1 MNTKIILVG
10 TLLGLTLAAVAIG
23 KDAAPMRM
31 GDGTVQGKRLDDYEI
46 VWLQCSI
53 QEQGWVSG
61 GQLTESLVSTG
72 DVLRVTQRA
81 ERPNGIVSV
90 ATTTFE
96 RSSLAPRRMEQQA
109 TGPDGNVL
117 VTVTRDFS
125 EKGYSGESR
134 KGDQVTELGG
144 TINSSMWH
152 GGALGLP
159 LATIDADRY
168 PVEFASSMVAF
179 HGTYRTIATLAGRE
193 TLQHEG
199 APVEALLVDVEWHH
213 IESGDIYPPG
223 PDASGGRYWL
233 LPDPPDNYPYV
244 PQYRTDTYLVSTLM
258 DECPGNEPAEG

>member
-1 MNTKIILVG
+1 MNIKIIFIGSLF
-10 TLLGLTLAAVAIG
+10 GLSLAPFVIG
-23 KDAAPMRM
+23 KEPAPMQM
-31 GDGTVQGKRLDDYEI
+31 GDGTVQGERLDDYEI
-46 VWLQCSI
+46 TWLQCSI
-53 QEQGWVSG
+53 GQDGWASG
-61 GQLTESLVSTG
+61 GPLTESLVSTG
-72 DVLRVTQRA
+72 DVLRVMQRA
-81 ERPNGIVSV
+81 ERPNGMVSV
-90 ATTTFE
+90 ATTTFD
-96 RSSLAPRRMEQQA
+96 RSSLAPLHMEQQA

-117 VTVTRDFS
+117 VSVTRDFS
-125 EKGYSGESR
+125 EDGYTGEST

-144 TINSSMWH
+144 SINSSMWH

-179 HGTYRTIATLAGRE
+179 DGTYRAIATLAGRE

-213 IESGDIYPPG
+213 IESGDVYPPG

-233 LPDPPDNYPYV
+233 VPDPPDNYPYV

-258 DECPGNEPAEG
+258 VTCPGNEPAEG